1 MEKVLDFDIIYQNN
15 TPYISAVDLFDFING
30 NKKYYSDW
38 VKLNITHQP
47 QGLPKIGRD
56 YLLRHAEI
64 RHKPGICRTDYLL
77 SIMFAIE
84 LCYQTKTPNSDKC
97 REWLYS
103 LDLSE
108 LYKTN
113 G

>member
-1 MEKVLDFDIIYQNN
+1 MVIDFDIIYQNSA
-15 TPYISAVDLFDFING
+15 PYISAVDLFDFING

-56 YLLRHAEI
+56 YLLRNAEI
-64 RHKPGICRTDYLL
+64 RHKPGVYRTDYLL
-77 SIMFAIE
+77 SLDFAKE

-97 REWLYS
+97 REWIYS

-108 LYKTN
+108 LSKPKR
-113 G
+113 